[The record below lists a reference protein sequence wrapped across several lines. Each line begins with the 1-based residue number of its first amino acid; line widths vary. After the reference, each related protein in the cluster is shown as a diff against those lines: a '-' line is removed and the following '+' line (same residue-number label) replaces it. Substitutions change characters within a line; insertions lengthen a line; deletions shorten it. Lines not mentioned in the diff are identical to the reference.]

1 FFFQAEDGI
10 RDYKV
15 TGVQTC
21 ALPIFYA
28 PGSSPDAWPEDMAK
42 FIPAGSDLVF
52 QMHYTTNGH
61 PGSDRTRI
69 GLVFS
74 RHPPSRRVLTLQLT
88 NDHFLIP
95 PGAPDFRVEASGTMP
110 NEANLL
116 GYKPHMHLRV
126 T

>member
-1 FFFQAEDGI
+1 PFSASAL
-10 RDYKV
+10 RDPDDRRGAHWTDSDILLV
-15 TGVQTC
+15 
-21 ALPIFYA
+21 YA

-88 NDHFLIP
+88 NDHFLRSEEHTSELQSR
-95 PGAPDFRVEASGTMP
+95 G
-110 NEANLL
+110 
-116 GYKPHMHLRV
+116 HLVCRL
-126 T
+126 